1 MEPAY
6 TLQSGEGEYRQAI
19 DLVIGLARRDLVVFD
34 NDLSALR
41 LEDPG
46 RTALLDSFIAGDRA
60 RRIRIVVHNPDVVT
74 RKSPRLMQLLS
85 RFSHQLEVRQ
95 TPENL
100 RHLAD
105 THVIA
110 DGEHGVRRFQ
120 YNQPRFATMLA
131 DPAGLKP
138 WSDRFEEL
146 WIESHPCVSANAT
159 GL

>member
-1 MEPAY
+1 MEAAY
-6 TLQSGEGEYRQAI
+6 TLQSGETEYRQAI
-19 DLVIGLARRDLVVFD
+19 DVAIGLARRELIIFD
-34 NDLSALR
+34 HDLSAPR
-41 LEDPG
+41 LEEPA
-46 RTALLDSFIAGDRA
+46 RIALLDAFIAGNRA
-60 RRIRIVVHNPDVVT
+60 RRIRIVVHDPDVVT
-74 RKSPRLMQLLS
+74 RKSPRLIQLLS
-85 RFSHQLEVRQ
+85 RFSHQLEIRQ

-131 DPAGLKP
+131 DPVGLKP

-146 WIESHPCVSANAT
+146 WAESHPCVSANAT